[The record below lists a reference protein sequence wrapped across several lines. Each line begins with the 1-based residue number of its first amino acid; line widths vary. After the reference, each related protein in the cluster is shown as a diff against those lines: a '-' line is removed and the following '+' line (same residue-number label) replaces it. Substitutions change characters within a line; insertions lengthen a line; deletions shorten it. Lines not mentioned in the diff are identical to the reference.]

1 MRTILRAILVAGL
14 LCASSGARADD
25 DNPTDASLLRL
36 NPFSGILENTV
47 HAFTGWNLALQLAGV
62 ASAPIIITSGAD
74 TGVHNYMVEHHQLGI
89 ASAPAVYGGYL
100 APFLIG
106 GSLMTWGL
114 AKHSQRA
121 LAASSAVLQ
130 AGLLMLVYQSLLKTV
145 TGRPHPEP
153 ERYDDDSASR
163 TFRFGFMRG
172 GVHYGWP
179 SGHLMISSSILVSLL
194 RVYPDNLWLKLVGP
208 VLLGYVFYAVAT
220 HESNSM
226 HWFSDMVSGTLMG
239 VAIGN
244 AVGTG
249 FAGRVGTGTS
259 KGPDLAVAPMLSGQA
274 RGVSLCLRF

>member
-1 MRTILRAILVAGL
+1 MRTLLRGILVAGL
-14 LCASSGARADD
+14 VCVGSGARAAD
-25 DNPTDASLLRL
+25 DNPSEVSLLRL
-36 NPFSGILENTV
+36 NPFSGILENTG

-74 TGVHNYMVEHHQLGI
+74 TGVHNFMVEHHQLGV

-121 LAASSAVLQ
+121 LAASSAVFQ

-153 ERYDDDSASR
+153 EHYDDDSASR

-194 RVYPDNLWLKLVGP
+194 RVYPDSLWLKLVGP
-208 VLLGYVFYAVAT
+208 ALLGYVFYAVAT

-226 HWFSDMVSGTLMG
+226 HWFSDMVSGALMG

-244 AVGTG
+244 AVGVG
-249 FAGRVGTGTS
+249 FADRVGAGHS
-259 KGPDLAVAPMLSGQA
+259 KGPDFAVTPMLSGQA
-274 RGVSLCLRF
+274 RGISLFLRF